1 MLKPKSKVSSK
12 YHWNQ
17 MWVRLRDDSPPWK
30 FPLQLWTCETRQVKC
45 FLNTVMGQAY
55 NRHSHSKC
63 EKQERKKR
71 WWTTSKPKS
80 AQGKCHQILML
91 KNNPLWFDALPFR
104 LNGAAALPSG
114 PTTVGAALHSW
125 LPLAGTVLPGGVAKW
140 PLPGL
145 LEPTWPLPFWNWR
158 GGSDDL

>member
-114 PTTVGAALHSW
+114 VLDFPASASPTKVAADTSAIITGW
-125 LPLAGTVLPGGVAKW
+125 WGVF
-140 PLPGL
+140 PP
-145 LEPTWPLPFWNWR
+145 PMSF
-158 GGSDDL
+158 